1 MAGIVAAK
9 GRKAVRILGAATI
22 AYSAAA
28 IARPAI
34 FAKPCGLAEPDG
46 SVSEP
51 AARLITAIAVRDIVI
66 SAGMVIGRGRTRQ
79 AAALARAL
87 SDYGDAAVF
96 ASRLTDP
103 RARAKV
109 AGVAAGWGTAC
120 LLAGLAAGR
129 T

>member
-1 MAGIVAAK
+1 MATFVAAK

-51 AARLITAIAVRDIVI
+51 AARLITAIAVRDTVI
-66 SAGMVIGRGRTRQ
+66 SLGMVLGRGRTRQ
-79 AAALARAL
+79 AAALARAAC
-87 SDYGDAAVF
+87 DYGDAAVLG
-96 ASRLTDP
+96 ARLSDP

-109 AGVAAGWGTAC
+109 VGVAAGWGTAC
-120 LLAGLAAGR
+120 LIAALAAGGR
-129 T
+129 